1 MNVASIS
8 MFFTRSSFFWSC
20 YENLTLIGFLP
31 SSGRSKLN
39 VHEIIEDQIKKKKD
53 NRILDEDQSSNMAS
67 SNRKNIKRLL
77 SWSSGSS
84 STASENEDESKLG
97 WVKRN

>member
-1 MNVASIS
+1 M
-8 MFFTRSSFFWSC
+8 
-20 YENLTLIGFLP
+20 
-31 SSGRSKLN
+31 
-39 VHEIIEDQIKKKKD
+39 
-53 NRILDEDQSSNMAS
+53 DEDQSSFDMAS

-97 WVKRN
+97 WVQQNVNENSLRNSKTYIKKAQNLSISSN